1 MGSPEASFQKTSFC
15 SVGPVELW
23 SGVELGLT
31 LGLELFADVGVGV
44 GVAVGELEETVPLQ
58 VVPSSV
64 NEVGLPE

>member
-23 SGVELGLT
+23 SGVE